1 MRIYPSIL
9 LLFMSSAVPTLAEEK
24 HQPYAGHQSR
34 DIAALS
40 AADIAELK
48 AGRGWGLALAAE
60 LNGYPGP
67 AHVLELTDELALS
80 ATQRAEVTD
89 IFSEMQAD
97 AIKAGNALITA
108 ERALGRAFAEGTIDA
123 DLLKE
128 LVKNAAEARGN
139 LRFVH
144 LSRHLQTIRVLNAGQ
159 IERYN
164 VHRGYAPDPCA
175 SVPDGHDASMW
186 RQHNGCDD

>member
-1 MRIYPSIL
+1 MRISPSIL
-9 LLFMSSAVPTLAEEK
+9 LLVISSAFPIFAEEK

-40 AADIAELK
+40 ATDIAELE

-67 AHVLELTDELALS
+67 AHVLDLADGLALS
-80 ATQRAEVTD
+80 ATHRAEVAD
-89 IFSEMQAD
+89 IFSEMQAE
-97 AIKAGNALITA
+97 AVKAGNALIAA
-108 ERALGRAFAEGTIDA
+108 ERALDRAFEEATIDA
-123 DLLKE
+123 DLLKV
-128 LVKNAAEARGN
+128 LVRNAAKARGN

-164 VHRGYAPDPCA
+164 VQRGYALDPCA

-186 RQHNGCDD
+186 RQHNGCND